1 MQRWV
6 TMAAAATA
14 AAFSVGVGPWAPSW
28 AGVAGLAPHR
38 AVYSMGLSTIK
49 PGSSIVGATGT
60 MSYQIDDS
68 CDGWVVENRI
78 AMNYAYS
85 EGGQMQST
93 TDFITWESK
102 DGLHYKFRMRKT
114 RDGQVTE
121 DIEGSADLKGKG
133 QGGSAQFLRPEPIK
147 IALPKGT
154 LFPTEHTVKLLE
166 TANAGNHALW
176 KVVFDG
182 SDVEGMYEVNALI
195 GRQSTTVQAKAGP
208 ANPGS
213 PLLGAP
219 SWPVR
224 LAFFPARDSE
234 PVPEFEMALA
244 YHPNGVAR
252 EIVQSFKS
260 FSLAGRLESIE
271 SLPKRGC

>member
-6 TMAAAATA
+6 SMVAAATMAA
-14 AAFSVGVGPWAPSW
+14 SGVGVVPWTPSW
-28 AGVAGLAPHR
+28 AGAADLAPHR

-60 MSYQIDDS
+60 MTYQIDDS

-102 DGLHYKFRMRKT
+102 DGLHYKFRMRKS
-114 RDGQVTE
+114 RDGQTTE
-121 DIEGSADLKGKG
+121 EIEGAADLKGKG
-133 QGGSAQFLRPEPIK
+133 QGGSAQFMRPEPVRM
-147 IALPKGT
+147 ALPKGT
-154 LFPTEHTVKLLE
+154 LFPTEHTAKLLE
-166 TANAGNHALW
+166 AAHSGNHALW

-195 GRQSTTVQAKAGP
+195 GRQSSTLTAKAS
-208 ANPGS
+208 GS
-213 PLLGAP
+213 PLLGSP

-234 PVPEFEMALA
+234 TVPEFEMALA
-244 YHPNGVAR
+244 YHPNGVAG
-252 EIVQSFKS
+252 EIIQSFKN
-260 FSLAGRLESIE
+260 FSLKGRLESIE

>member
-6 TMAAAATA
+6 WMAAAVIVVVGAEATA
-14 AAFSVGVGPWAPSW
+14 GIAVQAGAAD
-28 AGVAGLAPHR
+28 LAPHR
-38 AVYSMGLSTIK
+38 AVYAMGLSTIK
-49 PGSSIVGATGT
+49 PGSSIVGASGT
-60 MSYQIDDS
+60 MTYQIDDS

-121 DIEGSADLKGKG
+121 DIEGAADLKGKG
-133 QGGSAQFLRPEPIK
+133 QGGTAQFIRPEPVK
-147 IALPKGT
+147 MTLPKGT
-154 LFPTEHTVKLLE
+154 LFPTEHTARLLDV
-166 TANAGNHALW
+166 ANGGGRSLW

-195 GRQSTTVQAKAGP
+195 GRQSTTLPAKAG
-208 ANPGS
+208 S
-213 PLLGAP
+213 PLTGAP

-224 LAFFPARDSE
+224 LAFFPMATTES
-234 PVPEFEMALA
+234 VPEFEMALA

-252 EIVQSFKS
+252 EIVQSFKN
-260 FSLAGRLESIE
+260 FSLTGRLQSIE
-271 SLPKRGC
+271 ALPKRGC

>member
-6 TMAAAATA
+6 WMTAFLTVAVAAAEA
-14 AAFSVGVGPWAPSW
+14 APGIAAQ
-28 AGVAGLAPHR
+28 AGAADLAPHR
-38 AVYSMGLSTIK
+38 AVYAMGLSTIK
-49 PGSSIVGATGT
+49 PGSSIVGASGT
-60 MSYQIDDS
+60 MTYQIDDS

-121 DIEGSADLKGKG
+121 DIEGAADLKGKG
-133 QGGSAQFLRPEPIK
+133 QGGTAQFVRPEPVK
-147 IALPKGT
+147 MALPKGT
-154 LFPTEHTVKLLE
+154 LFPTEHTAKLLDAAH
-166 TANAGNHALW
+166 TGSHTLW

-195 GRQSTTVQAKAGP
+195 GRQSTSLP
-208 ANPGS
+208 ANAGN
-213 PLLGAP
+213 PLVGAP

-224 LAFFPARDSE
+224 LAFFPITTAES
-234 PVPEFEMALA
+234 VPEFEMALA

-252 EIVQSFKS
+252 EIVQSFKN
-260 FSLAGRLESIE
+260 FSLTGRLESIE
-271 SLPKRGC
+271 ALPKRGC

>member
-6 TMAAAATA
+6 SMAAAVTA
-14 AAFSVGVGPWAPSW
+14 AAFGVVVIPWASSW
-28 AGVAGLAPHR
+28 AGVADLAPHR

-60 MSYQIDDS
+60 MSYQLDDS

-133 QGGSAQFLRPEPIK
+133 QGGSAQFLRPEPVK
-147 IALPKGT
+147 MALPKGT
-154 LFPTEHTVKLLE
+154 LFPTEHTAKLLE

-195 GRQSTTVQAKAGP
+195 GRQRATLPAKA
-208 ANPGS
+208 GS
-213 PLLGAP
+213 PLLGSP

-224 LAFFPARDSE
+224 LAFFPARTSE
-234 PVPEFEMALA
+234 SVPEFEMALA

-271 SLPKRGC
+271 PLPKRGC

>member
-1 MQRWV
+1 MKRWV
-6 TMAAAATA
+6 PMAAAMIVAAT
-14 AAFSVGVGPWAPSW
+14 GVAVPRAVAW
-28 AGVAGLAPHR
+28 AGAADLAPHR

-49 PGSSIVGATGT
+49 PGSSIVGANGT
-60 MSYQIDDS
+60 MTYKIDDS

-133 QGGSAQFLRPEPIK
+133 QGGSAQFVRPEPVK
-147 IALPKGT
+147 MALPKGT

-166 TANAGNHALW
+166 TAHSGQHALW

-195 GRQSTTVQAKAGP
+195 GRQSSTLP
-208 ANPGS
+208 ATAAS
-213 PLLGAP
+213 PLLGSP

-224 LAFFPARDSE
+224 LAFFPARNSE
-234 PVPEFEMALA
+234 TVPEFEMALA
-244 YHPNGVAR
+244 YHPNGVAGQ
-252 EIVQSFKS
+252 IVQSFKN
-260 FSLAGRLESIE
+260 FSLTGRLESIE
-271 SLPKRGC
+271 PLPKRSC